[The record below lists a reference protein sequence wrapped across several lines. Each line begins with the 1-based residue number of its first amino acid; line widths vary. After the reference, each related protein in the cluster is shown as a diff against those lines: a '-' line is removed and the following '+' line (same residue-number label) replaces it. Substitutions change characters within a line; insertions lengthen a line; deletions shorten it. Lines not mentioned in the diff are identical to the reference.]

1 MDKQLLQKFLNQQ
14 CSPQEAEYVHNCLRQ
29 DPDLLSRL
37 LPDEE
42 WAEAGRD
49 LLLMPNAETVFKRIK
64 PNRTLLWHQFNW
76 GSVAAVLAYAV
87 LTILTV
93 KYIIPAETRPQ
104 LSYQHTTPETRQIIV
119 KNSGT
124 TVQVINLKDGSIV
137 KLSPNST
144 LQYPQP
150 FPATQRNLILQGE
163 ATFDV
168 AHDSTRPFT
177 VTGQGI
183 NTTALGTSFRVR
195 AFKAT
200 NVEVQLFK
208 GKIRIARAA
217 GSSKTS
223 FNQVILYPGQQFR
236 YAAGKV
242 KITQFEQSIK
252 QHLLI
257 KKPKPIAPESPAAMV
272 GGVLEFDKTPLT
284 QVCKELS
291 ERYNQTI
298 NCEKVQKPIL
308 LTGQFNGTDKLKE
321 ILNKIA
327 LLNNLT
333 IAQLP
338 DGSYQITEE
347 K

>member
-14 CSPQEAEYVHNCLRQ
+14 CSPSEAEYVHNCLKN
-29 DPDLLSRL
+29 DPDLLERL
-37 LPDEE
+37 LPEEE
-42 WAEAGRD
+42 WIEAGR
-49 LLLMPNAETVFKRIK
+49 VKI
-64 PNRTLLWHQFNW
+64 LWWQQFNW
-76 GSVAAVLAYAV
+76 TAVAAVLAYAV

-93 KYIIPAETRPQ
+93 KYLVPEGNKQQ
-104 LSYQHTTPETRQIIV
+104 LSYQQPASQNKKITIH
-119 KNSGT
+119 NSDST
-124 TVQVINLKDGSIV
+124 AQVINLKDGSVV

-144 LQYPQP
+144 LQYQQP
-150 FPATQRNLILQGE
+150 FPPSQRNLMLQGE

-177 VTGQGI
+177 VTGEGI

-195 AFKAT
+195 AFKGT
-200 NVEVQLFK
+200 NVEVRLFK
-208 GKIRIARAA
+208 GKIRIERATGA
-217 GSSKTS
+217 SKEP

-242 KITQFEQSIK
+242 KITQFEQGLRQQI
-252 QHLLI
+252 QI
-257 KKPKPIAPESPAAMV
+257 KKPKPSAIENTAPMV
-272 GGVLEFDKTPLT
+272 GGVLEFDKTPLA
-284 QVCKELS
+284 QVCSELS
-291 ERYNQTI
+291 ERYNRPI
-298 NCEKVQKPIL
+298 NCNKVQKPIL

-333 IAQLP
+333 ITELP
-338 DGSYQITEE
+338 DSSYQITEE